1 MTPDDRE
8 SAPMMTLHV
17 RTMTIS
23 VAALLLTALSCGKKD
38 ADGAAALAASAAARN
53 VTVSVTVAAETS
65 FSETVEA
72 AATVKALDDVMLSP
86 EEGGILAEWKVE
98 RGARVARGMVIGRL
112 KDDLLKQGYLAAAAQ
127 ESIAAMNY
135 AKQERVYAEQ
145 AISELQYKSS
155 GFSLD
160 AARAQASL
168 LRARW
173 DHTRLV
179 SPIDGI
185 LDDRFVDEGEMAAPG
200 VPVARIVGIASV
212 KVQANLSER
221 LAGSIA
227 LKSPV
232 QVIVPSYPG
241 RAFTG
246 KVVFIGAT
254 LSPDNKTFL
263 VEAIVP
269 NPGHALKPEMV
280 GRMTILR
287 AARDR
292 TILVPEEVI
301 QQTDVNRLVLYVEQ
315 DGKAAERVVG
325 IGARSGSMIEVTAGL
340 AAGDRLITAGFKG
353 LVNGQPVTV
362 STGGA
367 SQ

>member
-1 MTPDDRE
+1 MLK
-8 SAPMMTLHV
+8 MNV
-17 RTMTIS
+17 RTTTLTL
-23 VAALLLTALSCGKKD
+23 ATLLLLTGLSCGKKD
-38 ADGAAALAASAAARN
+38 RGAAADGAAAARN
-53 VTVSVTVAAETS
+53 VTVRVTVA
-65 FSETVEA
+65 VEAPFTESVDA

-98 RGARVARGMVIGRL
+98 RGARVSRGTVIGRL
-112 KDDLLKQGYLAAAAQ
+112 KDDILRPGYLAAAAQ

-173 DHTRLV
+173 EHTRLI

-185 LDDRFVDEGEMAAPG
+185 LDERFVDEGEMAAPG
-200 VPVARIVGIASV
+200 VPVARIVNIASV
-212 KVQANLSER
+212 RVQANLSEQ

-227 LKSPV
+227 KNTTV
-232 QVIVPSYPG
+232 QVVVPSSPG
-241 RAFTG
+241 RVFPG

-269 NPGHALKPEMV
+269 NPGYALKPEMV

-287 AARDR
+287 ASRER
-292 TILVPEEVI
+292 TILMPEEAV
-301 QQTDVNRLVLYVEQ
+301 QQIDRNRLVLYVEKE
-315 DGKAAERVVG
+315 GKANERVVG
-325 IGARSGSMIEVTAGL
+325 LGARNGSMVEVTAGL
-340 AAGDRLITAGFKG
+340 SPGDRVITTGYKG

-362 STGGA
+362 A
-367 SQ
+367 D